1 MRLYAPIT
9 KIDEEQ
15 RMVWGY
21 ASTEARDDQGEVV
34 KKDALA
40 AALPEYLKLGNIRE
54 MHQLSAVGKA
64 KEAAVD
70 EKGLFLGAKIVDPV
84 AWEKVTEGVY
94 NGFSIGGRVT
104 SRDKSDRTIIDG
116 IQLTEISIV
125 DRPANPEALFDVSTE
140 DMKPGLATL
149 GDTPAGQT
157 LAAMASTDQV
167 SDAAKTAGAALA
179 EPVQIW
185 ACGDNA
191 HTHASKADAV
201 RCIEKRAAA
210 GENGGTQWEPKPDG
224 ASAVDLKVNTE
235 GAEVDE
241 TAGKSASVAELP
253 AQPQVGAEAA
263 SNDAAKSDTGV
274 ESGGAQPEAVVGAD
288 AEKAASGDAEGA
300 GEAETA
306 AGANMPARQSAPRT
320 GRRKPLRCR
329 PRPIRLSRKRSRSPS
344 GPARR

>member
-70 EKGLFLGAKIVDPV
+70 EKGLVLGAK
-84 AWEKVTEGVY
+84 WEKVTEGVY

-116 IQLTEISIV
+116 IQLTKISIV
-125 DRPANPEALFDVSTE
+125 DRPANPEALFDVWKASLNGIERTE

-157 LAAMASTDQV
+157 LAAVASTDQV
-167 SDAAKTAGAALA
+167 SDAAKTTGAALA

-224 ASAVDLKVNTE
+224 APAVDLKVNTE

-263 SNDAAKSDTGV
+263 TNDAAKSDTGV

-288 AEKAASGDAEGA
+288 AEKAASG
-300 GEAETA
+300 EARALERRKPP
-306 AGANMPARQSAPRT
+306 PARQSAPRT